1 MPKSVPAAAK
11 SETKASEPKA
21 RSRAKAF
28 TTATVISFSL
38 TLFAGSLAVLGNAI
52 PLNALSFGERVDLG
66 AMLFAAPILALVL
79 AVVFEATRIAFSRE
93 QLPEP
98 RRQPVVDW
106 TPGHREG

>member
-1 MPKSVPAAAK
+1 MTKSIPAPAK
-11 SETKASEPKA
+11 PETTAGEPKT
-21 RSRAKAF
+21 RNRAKAF

-52 PLNALSFGERVDLG
+52 PLKAMSFVERIDLG
-66 AMLFAAPILALVL
+66 AVLFAAPILALVL
-79 AVVFEATRIAFSRE
+79 AVVFEASRIAFSRE

>member
-1 MPKSVPAAAK
+1 MPSSTPAPAK
-11 SETKASEPKA
+11 PET

-38 TLFAGSLAVLGNAI
+38 TLLAGSVAVLANVV
-52 PLNALSFGERVDLG
+52 PLKALTFGERVDLG

-93 QLPEP
+93 QLPEA

>member
-1 MPKSVPAAAK
+1 MPKSVPTAAK
-11 SETKASEPKA
+11 SEATP
-21 RSRAKAF
+21 RRRAKSF

-38 TLFAGSLAVLGNAI
+38 TLLAGSVAVLANVV
-52 PLNALSFGERVDLG
+52 PLKALSFGERVDLG

-98 RRQPVVDW
+98 RKQTVVDW